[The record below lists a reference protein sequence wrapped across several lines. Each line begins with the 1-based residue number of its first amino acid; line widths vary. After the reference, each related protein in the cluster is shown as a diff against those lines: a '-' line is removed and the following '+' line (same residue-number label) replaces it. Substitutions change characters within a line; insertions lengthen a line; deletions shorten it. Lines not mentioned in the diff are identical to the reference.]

1 MIGFY
6 KVAGCAFSVEVPDSC
21 SLDALLP
28 SFTAFRCDAQE
39 EVKKAGSEA
48 LKADLEAEL
57 AEKSIFRLDASFGKG
72 FCLPEDAVLIE
83 DSKSDMGHT
92 ALYETAE
99 AYVFTVRFGKSGLVH
114 TMFAEKDF
122 ETAKASVDWKD
133 PEAGEVLSSMLRMMF
148 AQAVL
153 FHNGI
158 AVHSST
164 VVKDGKAWMFMGKS
178 GTGKS
183 THSRLWKKAFP
194 DCELLNDDNPVLRLE
209 SEGLVAYGS
218 PWSGKTPCYK
228 DALAPV
234 GGIVRLEQAA
244 ENRFR
249 LQEDVDSFVT
259 ILPGC
264 SGIRTDER
272 LNNALCDTLAQVAGM
287 VRVGVLECLP
297 DTEAAILCHESLH
310 RPIQKALR
318 GLRQYINGKT
328 DLQSR

>member
-1 MIGFY
+1 MLSNGRALCNSCQVEMMGLY
-6 KVAGCAFSVEVPDSC
+6 KVARCVFSVEVPDSC
-21 SLDALLP
+21 CLDALLP
-28 SFTAFRCDAQE
+28 SFTVFRCDARE
-39 EVKKAGSEA
+39 EAREMGSGALKTVFGAEEAEA
-48 LKADLEAEL
+48 LV
-57 AEKSIFRLDASFGKG
+57 FRLDASLDEGLG
-72 FCLPEDAVLIE
+72 LPGDAVLIE
-83 DSKSDMGHT
+83 DSKSDMGYT
-92 ALYETAE
+92 ALYESVE
-99 AYVFTVRFGKSGLVH
+99 AYVFTVRFGKSGPKH

-122 ETAKASVDWKD
+122 ATAKASIDWKD

-183 THSRLWKKAFP
+183 THSRLWKKVFP
-194 DCELLNDDNPVLRLE
+194 DCELLNDDNPILRLE
-209 SEGLVAYGS
+209 PEGLVAYGS

-228 DALAPV
+228 DASASV
-234 GGIVRLEQAA
+234 GGIVRLEQAV

-249 LQEDVDSFVT
+249 PQEEVDSFVT

-272 LNNALCDTLAQVAGM
+272 LNNALCDTLAQIVGM
-287 VRVGVLECLP
+287 ARVGVLECLP
-297 DTEAAILCHESLH
+297 DPEAAILCYE
-310 RPIQKALR
+310 ALV
-318 GLRQYINGKT
+318 K
-328 DLQSR
+328 